1 MTVYTNVF
9 GGSNIYPSDVS
20 YLEVSLTSNMT
31 FDWPLEAAPGS
42 DLLASIMD
50 VTADAG
56 PFAIILPD
64 ATAGSTGQTILFNNV
79 GSNTFVVQ
87 DSTGTQVLSAEAGTI
102 WQIYLTDN
110 STAAGS
116 WETVQFGAATSSVN
130 ASALAGTGLRAIGSQ
145 LFQALPVETF
155 STNYTA
161 GLSDRAKTFIWTGGA
176 GTLTLTAAGTLT
188 NNWFIQV
195 RNGGAGAITVDPSGA
210 ETINGASTLVFQPGD
225 SAIIVTDGASF
236 YTIGYGQAAVFAFD
250 YTSIDVAGTGNY
262 TLSGAELNRIAY
274 SFTGLLTGNRSIIVP
289 NTVQQYWVSNDT
301 TGSYTLTVKTAAG
314 TGQVVAQ
321 GGRSILYCDGT
332 NVILADTGGLA
343 SPIAVSEGGTGST
356 TASGARI
363 NLGGTAVGI
372 AVFTA
377 ADESAAQIALGLD
390 PIEGGTYS

>member
-9 GGSNIYPSDVS
+9 GGTNIYPSDVS
-20 YLEVSLTSNMT
+20 YLEVTLTANTT
-31 FDWPLEAAPGS
+31 FDWPLESAPGAN
-42 DLLASIMD
+42 LLASIMD
-50 VTADAG
+50 VTANAG
-56 PFAIILPD
+56 PFAIVLPD
-64 ATAGSTGQTILFNNV
+64 ATAGSNGQTILFNNV

-87 DSTGTQVLSAEAGTI
+87 DSTGTQVLSAAAGTI
-102 WQIYLTDN
+102 WQVYLTDN
-110 STAAGS
+110 STAAGT

-130 ASALAGTGLRAIGSQ
+130 ASALAGTGLKAIGAQ

-161 GLSDRAKTFIWTGGA
+161 GLSDRAKTFVWTGGA
-176 GTLTLTAAGTLT
+176 GTLSLTSAGTLT
-188 NNWFIQV
+188 NNWFIQL
-195 RNGGAGAITVDPSGA
+195 RNGGAGAITVDPSGS
-210 ETINGASTLVFQPGD
+210 ETINGSATLVFQPGD
-225 SAIIVTDGASF
+225 SAIIVTDGTSF

-262 TLSGAELNRIAY
+262 TLTGAELNRISY
-274 SFTGLLTGNRSIIVP
+274 SFTGTLTGNRSIIVP
-289 NTVQQYWVSNDT
+289 NTIQQYWVSNNT
-301 TGSYTLTVKTAAG
+301 TGSYTLTVKTATG
-314 TGQVVAQ
+314 TGQTVAQ
-321 GGRSILYCDGT
+321 GGRNILYCDGT

-343 SPIAVSEGGTGST
+343 SPVAVSEGGTGST

-377 ADESAAQIALGLD
+377 ADEATAQIALGLD